1 MIKIAKNA
9 MGQVQWPKDSI
20 PEQSPVHNAIPKQD
34 IARNAMELGLVLL
47 KIQIAWDG
55 MDVRVRNL
63 KEIVVL
69 NLVVMSKS
77 EGKKI

>member
-1 MIKIAKNA
+1 

-20 PEQSPVHNAIPKQD
+20 PAQSPAYNATLKQD

-55 MDVRVRNL
+55 MDVRVRKL

-69 NLVVMSKS
+69 NLVVVSKS
-77 EGKKI
+77 EGKRI